1 MNPLKGFREDL
12 VDYIGRLR
20 EQVYPDLTNTDVAVI
35 LRQIAQS
42 FHRTNSQ
49 AKAQARDEL
58 VREAAARGV
67 TVPAVEDT
75 RDWGQVGQE
84 PLTRDDVADMK
95 RQLEER
101 LAKAGREMRRE
112 LERPRSV
119 SPQKAMAAERAFY
132 RELWAERD
140 LETQFA
146 ADRCAGE
153 SLPIGRDL

>member
-12 VDYIGRLR
+12 VNFVGRLR

-42 FHRTNSQ
+42 FHQTESQ
-49 AKAQARDEL
+49 AKAQARDEAI
-58 VREAAARGV
+58 REAAARGFALP
-67 TVPAVEDT
+67 TREEGI
-75 RDWGQVGQE
+75 RDWE
-84 PLTRDDVADMK
+84 KPLTHGDLADMK

-101 LAKAGREMRRE
+101 RAKAASDVADIKRHLEERRE
-112 LERPRSV
+112 PS
-119 SPQKAMAAERAFY
+119 
-132 RELWAERD
+132 REEM
-140 LETQFA
+140 ETQFA